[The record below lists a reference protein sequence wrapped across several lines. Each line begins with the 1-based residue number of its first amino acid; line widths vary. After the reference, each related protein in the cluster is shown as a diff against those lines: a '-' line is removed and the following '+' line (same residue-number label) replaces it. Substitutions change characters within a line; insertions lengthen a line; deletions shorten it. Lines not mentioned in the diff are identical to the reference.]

1 MFNFTNPAG
10 VVSQALRD
18 MGYDF
23 TLRYRRRAEAACCQ
37 LPTCT
42 AWMRPAFTASATV
55 LNHLSYFQSIKVD
68 GKEIMPELIA
78 NDEAY
83 AKTDM
88 RFSRSVCSR
97 TAAVC

>member
-1 MFNFTNPAG
+1 MTIEEKGKPVSDADRQMLNARVEQAG
-10 VVSQALRD
+10 ELFGSGYNCSQSVV
-18 MGYDF
+18 
-23 TLRYRRRAEAACCQ
+23 AAFAD
-37 LPTCT
+37 LYGVD
-42 AWMRPAFTASATV
+42 ASRIYGECYG

-88 RFSRSVCSR
+88 RFFE
-97 TAAVC
+97 